1 MPTHRQRSF
10 IAEVTAQSGTFHFLD
25 QLHGGPVILET
36 TEIQPPAK
44 RPKTF
49 PYFAFMRGFRGRPG
63 KPGKGVFRGVL
74 VASQMPHGSNDRR
87 EKVKRYNDSHYLG
100 HRAET
105 VDVPPLHLY
114 FRSVENGYRLYVRS
128 KVRFGKAI
136 FMLSEQCL
144 GASTH
149 ESEGRYANLFH
160 LLNADNQKLDPTVA
174 GDSFTFRLA
183 QVNQNTPFLLRT
195 FKKAAYTY
203 ICAEGE
209 GPLELNMRIL
219 QRNAPYLSNPG
230 EV

>member
-10 IAEVTAQSGTFHFLD
+10 IAQVTAKNGTFHFLD
-25 QLHGGPVILET
+25 QLHGGPVILT
-36 TEIQPPAK
+36 SKEIQPPDKKSKAST
-44 RPKTF
+44 RF
-49 PYFAFMRGFRGRPG
+49 VFLRSFRS
-63 KPGKGVFRGVL
+63 KGVSRWVL
-74 VASQMPHGSNDRR
+74 VGSQLHR
-87 EKVKRYNDSHYLG
+87 ERKQGGVKVKRYNESHYLG

-128 KVRFGKAI
+128 EERFGKAI

-144 GASTH
+144 GAATH

-160 LLNADNQKLDPTVA
+160 LLNADNQKIDPTVA

-183 QVNQNTPFLLRT
+183 QVNQNTPFQLRT